1 MISNIYNH
9 NTQIVHPLATADERT
24 CNYLRKRNDR
34 QHIKSN
40 RFKLNPKKLGKHD
53 LWWSWQK
60 KPSC

>member
-53 LWWSWQK
+53 LWWS
-60 KPSC
+60 